1 MYIMDG
7 PIYSKVELLDSNDN
21 PIFLFPINSEA
32 GPMVPT
38 IEILNFIGNNQK
50 VHTVCLTFMALKQKG
65 AIISNFSY

>member
-38 IEILNFIGNNQK
+38 IEILNFNGNNE
-50 VHTVCLTFMALKQKG
+50 TVSIPYKSCT
-65 AIISNFSY
+65 AIILNLA

>member
-1 MYIMDG
+1 MYTMDG

-38 IEILNFIGNNQK
+38 IEILNFIGNNE
-50 VHTVCLTFMALKQKG
+50 TVFLPNKSCITITPNLA
-65 AIISNFSY
+65 